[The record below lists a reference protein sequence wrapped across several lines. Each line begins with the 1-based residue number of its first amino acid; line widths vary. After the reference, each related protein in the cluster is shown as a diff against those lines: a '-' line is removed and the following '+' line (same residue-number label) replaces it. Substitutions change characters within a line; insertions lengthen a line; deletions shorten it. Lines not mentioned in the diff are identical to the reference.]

1 MLLEK
6 VGCRCGDQAKQ
17 LPLTHGWEQLD
28 MEEAVLCEGWEEVL
42 ASANSRDNNSP
53 APLRALLDRS
63 CLGSPSPTSIKPIYN
78 SVPSIRLETT

>member
-1 MLLEK
+1 MILEK

-17 LPLTHGWEQLD
+17 LPLTHGWEQPD
-28 MEEAVLCEGWEEVL
+28 IIEAVLCEGWEEQVL
-42 ASANSRDNNSP
+42 ASASRDNSP